1 MAQQHH
7 PDKPDPKVPDPHH
20 QEVPPTEVQ
29 HTKAG
34 VRGVQAGGNAGAMG
48 DPVSDQSQHNY
59 QVSRDTDM
67 NQHADDAA
75 ERQRELEAARR
86 REEIDEARMNK
97 VHNL

>member
-1 MAQQHH
+1 MAHH
-7 PDKPDPKVPDPHH
+7 HTDKPDPKVADPHY
-20 QEVPPTEVQ
+20 QEVPPKGVN

-34 VRGVQAGGNAGAMG
+34 ARGVKAGGNAGAKG

-67 NQHADDAA
+67 TQHAEDAA
-75 ERQRELEAARR
+75 SHQDELEAAHR

-97 VHNL
+97 VHDL